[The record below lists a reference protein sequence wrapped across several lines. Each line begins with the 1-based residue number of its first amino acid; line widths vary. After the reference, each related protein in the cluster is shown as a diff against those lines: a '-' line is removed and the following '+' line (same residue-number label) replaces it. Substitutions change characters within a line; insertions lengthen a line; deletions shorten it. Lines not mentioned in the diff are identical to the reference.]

1 MGYKFCRPTAGA
13 AAYTALDTIK
23 GQVNTLLINSTGV
36 IIRVVGPTA
45 DATAAAAL
53 DTAGTYMRMESSAAA
68 VYLISCDPCQT
79 WIKAETG
86 GGNLQ
91 AQFNW

>member
-1 MGYKFCRPTAGA
+1 M
-13 AAYTALDTIK
+13 
-23 GQVNTLLINSTGV
+23 
-36 IIRVVGPTA
+36 
-45 DATAAAAL
+45 TAANAL

-68 VYLISCDPCQT
+68 VYLINCDPSQT

-86 GGNLQ
+86 GGSLA

>member
-13 AAYTALDTIK
+13 TYTALDTIK

-36 IIRVVGPTA
+36 IIRVVGPA
-45 DATAAAAL
+45 VDVTAANAL
-53 DTAGTYMRMESSAAA
+53 DTAGTYMRMESAASA
-68 VYLISCDPCQT
+68 VYLINCDPSQT

-86 GGNLQ
+86 GGSLA